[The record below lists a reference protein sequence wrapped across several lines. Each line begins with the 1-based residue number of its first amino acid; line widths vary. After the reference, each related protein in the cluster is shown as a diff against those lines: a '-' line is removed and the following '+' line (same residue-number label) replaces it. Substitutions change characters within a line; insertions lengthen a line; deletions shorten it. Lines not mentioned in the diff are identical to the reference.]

1 MLISRVINRC
11 LKDLI
16 GSVCVPV
23 CVCIDTLNSNKY
35 YVGTNT
41 ERNGEEAKRV
51 AIHSYYESTGVKSF

>member
-1 MLISRVINRC
+1 
-11 LKDLI
+11 
-16 GSVCVPV
+16 VPV

-51 AIHSYYESTGVKSF
+51 AIHSYKESTGVKSF